1 MLKAACLL
9 SLALFQ
15 SKQFEM
21 SYLFILT
28 PFDIWAVAVRCA
40 SVIPHVQMY
49 MEKKGVLGV
58 CQNVVV
64 KLLAVM

>member
-1 MLKAACLL
+1 MLKAACFL
-9 SLALFQ
+9 SLALLQ
-15 SKQFEM
+15 GKQFEM

-40 SVIPHVQMY
+40 SIIPPTDGHGI
-49 MEKKGVLGV
+49 KGVLGV

-64 KLLAVM
+64 KLLAAV